1 MHKKLH
7 IHFTCK
13 DQSLTLL
20 CFFWQP
26 PYRMPTAMGMYHT
39 AAQPTETYL
48 SLADQGISID
58 NMQAPMRSSLQSQGI
73 SVDNMQA
80 PMRSSLQSDGG
91 AVQVFAALVFH
102 PHAHTNA
109 HASLISFFSTSI
121 PSNALGPDLCISGSI
136 FGTQRAMQ
144 TQPSIPMRSSMPSL
158 PGRDALP
165 GRDLQ
170 SSMDAQTWNDLRS
183 SLDLRPSID
192 LRASGQVCLLPTPQ
206 CYRIRSRP
214 TRKKMQGCESSQC
227 CMSNG
232 CLFPNSTSVHTGL
245 CILPLS
251 GLCILCI
258 HIYRFACVV
267 FYLQ

>member
-20 CFFWQP
+20 CFDRQP

-91 AVQVFAALVFH
+91 AV
-102 PHAHTNA
+102 
-109 HASLISFFSTSI
+109 
-121 PSNALGPDLCISGSI
+121 
-136 FGTQRAMQ
+136 
-144 TQPSIPMRSSMPSL
+144 
-158 PGRDALP
+158 
-165 GRDLQ
+165 
-170 SSMDAQTWNDLRS
+170 
-183 SLDLRPSID
+183 
-192 LRASGQVCLLPTPQ
+192 
-206 CYRIRSRP
+206 
-214 TRKKMQGCESSQC
+214 
-227 CMSNG
+227 
-232 CLFPNSTSVHTGL
+232 
-245 CILPLS
+245 
-251 GLCILCI
+251 
-258 HIYRFACVV
+258 
-267 FYLQ
+267 